1 MGFGDTASEHTEG
14 SANLAKDWLPRKC
27 IPRLFPLLFELF
39 RFRASSRSEGAE
51 CTELDRTDGSGK
63 EQTEGDTT
71 ANDLSGRALL
81 RSVERKLLFRPNL
94 VGVRG
99 GLKVAKHG
107 IDAGAIG
114 SWTDSIEEATDN
126 RSSLS
131 SHCSGGTMGTSE
143 DDFRERGCGSGV
155 LAL

>member
-1 MGFGDTASEHTEG
+1 M
-14 SANLAKDWLPRKC
+14 AKDWLPRRC
-27 IPRLFPLLFELF
+27 IPRLTPLLFELF

-51 CTELDRTDGSGK
+51 CTELDSTAGSGK

-71 ANDLSGRALL
+71 ANDLGGRALL
-81 RSVERKLLFRPNL
+81 RNVERKLLFRLNL

-107 IDAGAIG
+107 IDAGATG
-114 SWTDSIEEATDN
+114 SWPDSIEEATDN
-126 RSSLS
+126 RSSSS

-143 DDFRERGCGSGV
+143 DDLRESGCGSGV
-155 LAL
+155 RAL